1 MMMLEEIFKDKK
13 AENSDQFNLRIHRGL
28 SWLKKAKQLDQEL
41 DLQFIALWVSFN
53 AIYAQDLL
61 MSQDKQSLRQFLHLI
76 CQKDQEDKIYNILWE
91 KYSQPIRVLLDN
103 QYIYQGFWDYQNQ
116 KISLDACKTGLL
128 EEKQKVLH
136 ALGQKDSVDILMVL
150 FNRLYTLRN
159 QIVHGGATYN
169 SSVNRPQLKD
179 ACRILDALLP
189 VFILV
194 LLENAHS
201 LDLGKPFYPVVQ
213 VS

>member
-1 MMMLEEIFKDKK
+1 MMLEEIFKDKK

-28 SWLKKAKQLDQEL
+28 SWLKKAQQLDQEL

-61 MSQDKQSLRQFLHLI
+61 ISQDKQSLRQFLHLI

-103 QYIYQGFWDYQNQ
+103 QYIYQGFWDYQNE
-116 KISLDACKTGLL
+116 KISLEACKTGLTA
-128 EEKQKVLH
+128 EKQKVLN
-136 ALGQKDSVDILMVL
+136 ALGHKDSVDILMVL

-159 QIVHGGATYN
+159 QIVHGGATYH
-169 SSVNRPQLKD
+169 SSVNR
-179 ACRILDALLP
+179 
-189 VFILV
+189 
-194 LLENAHS
+194 S
-201 LDLGKPFYPVVQ
+201 
-213 VS
+213 

>member
-1 MMMLEEIFKDKK
+1 MMLEEIFKDKK

-28 SWLKKAKQLDQEL
+28 SWLKKAQQLDQEL

-61 MSQDKQSLRQFLHLI
+61 ISQDKQSLRQFLHLI

-103 QYIYQGFWDYQNQ
+103 QYIYQGFWDYQNE
-116 KISLDACKTGLL
+116 KISLEACKTGLVA
-128 EEKQKVLH
+128 EKQKVLN
-136 ALGQKDSVDILMVL
+136 ALGHKDSVDILMVL

-169 SSVNRPQLKD
+169 SSVNRSQLKD
-179 ACRILDALLP
+179 ACRILEVLLP

-194 LLENAHS
+194 LLENAQS

>member
-13 AENSDQFNLRIHRGL
+13 ADNSDQFNLRIHRGL
-28 SWLKKAKQLDQEL
+28 SWLKKAQQLDQEL

-61 MSQDKQSLRQFLHLI
+61 ISQDKQSLRQFLHLI
-76 CQKDQEDKIYNILWE
+76 CEKDQEDKIYNILWE

-116 KISLDACKTGLL
+116 KISLEACKSGLVA
-128 EEKQKVLH
+128 EKQKVLS
-136 ALGQKDSVDILMVL
+136 ALAHKDSVDILMVL

-179 ACRILDALLP
+179 ACRILVALLP

-194 LLENAHS
+194 LLENAQS

>member
-61 MSQDKQSLRQFLHLI
+61 MTQDKQSLRQFLHLI

-91 KYSQPIRVLLDN
+91 KYSQPIRLLLDN

-159 QIVHGGATYN
+159 QIVHGGATYS

-194 LLENAHS
+194 LLENAPS